1 MNFESELSKGKFYI
15 PECSVCKKIIWP
27 PAEFCNH
34 CFGSISLKKGDFE
47 GKIIEF
53 SKQND
58 DYFCLVEFE
67 NIIRV
72 LAKISRK
79 PEIGQ
84 LVKISKCGIQDDS
97 YFFQVS

>member
-1 MNFESELSKGKFYI
+1 MNFESELSKGKFHI
-15 PECSVCKKIIWP
+15 PECTVCKKIIWP
-27 PAEFCNH
+27 PAEFCNQ
-34 CFGSISLKKGDFE
+34 CFGAISLKNGNFE

-67 NIIRV
+67 NTIRV
-72 LAKISRK
+72 MAKISRE

-84 LVKISKCGIQDDS
+84 LVKILKCGIQDS
-97 YFFQVS
+97 EYFFQVN